1 MAIINVKKD
10 ETSAGMLGKLKI
22 GESIYELK
30 DIVAREAVDVLNGTV
45 DTDGSVLKTIKDNAK
60 DATFQFTGAAEAT
73 TLGNAIQA
81 VQDALVAQK
90 SGAFKVVD
98 ALPALEDAEANTI
111 YLVPKTAAVEN
122 GGKGAAEGTVGYIE
136 WVFVEDAGKFEEIG
150 DTDIDLSGYYTKD
163 ETDGLLSALNTELS
177 GKLTALET
185 SINEQIQAINTS
197 IGTWAEGSQFADQS
211 LRSAIESVY
220 AAIEGQST
228 GTVVT
233 SVALNDQWSAG
244 TVSTFAVD
252 ETDSEMAVFTAGT
265 AATIGG
271 LDVTTGLAVFPSTN

>member
-1 MAIINVKKD
+1 MAIIDVKKNQA
-10 ETSAGMLGKLKI
+10 SAGLLGKLKI
-22 GESIYELK
+22 GDSIYELK
-30 DIVAREAVDVLNGTV
+30 DIVAREAIDVLNGTV
-45 DTDGSVLKTIKDNAK
+45 DTDGSILKSIKDNAK
-60 DATFQFTGAAEAT
+60 DAAFQFTGASETT

-90 SGAFKVVD
+90 AGAFKVVET
-98 ALPALEDAEANTI
+98 LPALDDAEANVI

-136 WVFVEDAGKFEEIG
+136 WVYVEDAGKFEELG

-163 ETDGLLSALNTELS
+163 ETDGLLSALNTELT

-185 SINEQIQAINTS
+185 AINAEIEAINTS

-211 LRSAIESVY
+211 LRTAIESVY

-233 SVALNDQWSAG
+233 AVALDDAWNAG
-244 TVSTFAVD
+244 AVSTFVVD
-252 ETDSEMAVFTAGT
+252 ETDTEMAVFTTGT